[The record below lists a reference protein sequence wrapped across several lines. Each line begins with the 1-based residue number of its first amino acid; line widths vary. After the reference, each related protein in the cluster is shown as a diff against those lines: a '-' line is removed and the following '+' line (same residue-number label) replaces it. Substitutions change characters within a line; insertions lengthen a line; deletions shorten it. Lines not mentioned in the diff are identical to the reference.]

1 MLFYRCICF
10 FLASALVAQT
20 YAGVQTQSIELK
32 ELLNLSLA
40 ELLNITISPRRK
52 FEDLQDVPLSV
63 VAFSEDSLKDL
74 GVKEIKD
81 ISKYTPG
88 LSIVGGVDNN
98 TSRFFIRG
106 VGTATPTFGS
116 EPAVP
121 IYIDDI
127 YTPLGIGSNLDL
139 FSIDRV
145 EVINGPQGTLYGRN
159 SLGGAIKLYSKEFS
173 DRTEVK
179 VEYAVGSFGQR
190 NVTAEIQTP
199 LIEDKLFFGLAFSS
213 KQNDGIQNN
222 VYTNTRGWQDDKR
235 LYRVRLE
242 VRPRDDLTVK
252 YSYINNESAGAAQQL
267 RARPGT
273 QGIAETDLDVKGV
286 TVDSFSNIHQDLIEA
301 YNLALTDAHAAGLDA
316 TKYPLLHP
324 GDPVTFV
331 GADAPFAGDVD
342 NVFSDIVGDNIVEQE
357 SHTLNVAWEFN
368 KNVTVKYLT
377 SHQTQFNTRLFD
389 IDGGVNA
396 FLAGTEEF
404 TFTADS
410 HELRYEFT
418 SERFDFAIGAFY
430 YEEDS
435 DALLMF
441 SQPFGF
447 FAANTMIEVI
457 QAATAA
463 GDFSTLNFQPLE
475 AIQDP
480 LGNYTGTNLVSLRN
494 NLRQH
499 TESTAFYFNLGY
511 SLTEDL
517 NVSFGVRHTKDTK
530 EGQTPVG
537 NNDGGVLIT
546 TNTSIF
552 PGTGYFTPAGGLGSF
567 FSDASLAGSF
577 GVDQDVAGGSSAA
590 DPYGSVGDLSATF
603 EETTVELTLD
613 YHLND
618 DALVYA
624 SFKQGF
630 QGGQLLP
637 IYIPENAVDIKQE
650 TTPIKIN
657 AYEIGFKS
665 TFNDNLRWNS
675 AVYWYDWDDLILF
688 QTISVPVTTNTFE
701 SVGLPINSGEATTI
715 GFETNIQYL
724 LTDNITISANYS
736 YNDFSLDSAIRKDPQ
751 SGEDIEVKDEFVDE
765 FVSSSP
771 KSTFSIGIEYIQG
784 LSNSGELRWWGNA
797 SWRDKMN
804 VNAQSS
810 FQNAGLN
817 LLSPEQE
824 EENFFS
830 KSFTDVTVGITY
842 TIDEWRVDLSGNNL
856 LDERRPEAVVN
867 AGSGFFGTLETYNSP
882 RTWLLAVTHEFE
894 SF

>member
-1 MLFYRCICF
+1 MFSYRTISF
-10 FLASALVAQT
+10 FLASLLVAQT
-20 YAGVQTQSIELK
+20 HAAVQTQTDESEYLF
-32 ELLNLSLA
+32 NLTLA
-40 ELLNITISPRRK
+40 ELFHIKVRARRK
-52 FEDLQDVPLSV
+52 VERLQEAPLTV
-63 VAFSEDSLKDL
+63 VAFSDESMKDL

-116 EPAVP
+116 EQAVP

-127 YTPLGIGSNLDL
+127 YTPLGIGGNIDL
-139 FSIDRV
+139 FSVDRV

-159 SLGGAIKLYSKEFS
+159 SLGGAIKVYSKQFS
-173 DRTEVK
+173 DKTEGEV
-179 VEYAVGSFGQR
+179 AFTVGGFGQR

-199 LIEDKLFFGLAFSS
+199 LIEDKLFFGAAFSS

-222 VYTNTRGWQDDKR
+222 VYTDTRGWQDDKQ
-235 LYRVRLE
+235 LYRIRLE
-242 VRPRDDLTVK
+242 ARPIDDLKVK
-252 YSYINNESAGAAQQL
+252 YSYIKNESAGAAKQL

-273 QGIAETDLDVKGV
+273 QGIAETAIDVKGV
-286 TVDSFSNIHQDLIEA
+286 AVDSFSNIHQDLIEA
-301 YNLALTDAHAAGLDA
+301 YNIALTEAYTAGLDA
-316 TKYPLLHP
+316 TNYPLVHP

-331 GADAPFAGDVD
+331 GADNPLASDVD
-342 NVFSDIVGDNIVEQE
+342 NIFSDIVGDNTVEQE
-357 SHTLNVAWEFN
+357 SHTLNISWDVNESSIIR
-368 KNVTVKYLT
+368 YLGA
-377 SHQTQFNTRLFD
+377 HRTQFNTRLFD

-404 TFTADS
+404 TFSADS
-410 HELRYEFT
+410 HELRYEF
-418 SERFDFAIGAFY
+418 SDERFDFAVGAFY
-430 YEEDS
+430 YEEGS

-447 FAANTMIEVI
+447 FAVNTPIEVI

-480 LGNYTGTNLVSLRN
+480 LGNYTGTNLVSIRN
-494 NLRQH
+494 NLRQQ
-499 TESTAFYFNLGY
+499 TESTAFYLNLGY
-511 SLTEDL
+511 SMTEAL
-517 NVSFGVRHTKDTK
+517 NVSFGIRQTEDTK
-530 EGQTPVG
+530 QGQTPVG

-546 TNTSIF
+546 TNTGVF
-552 PGTGYFTPAGGLGSF
+552 PGTGRFIPAGGLGQF
-567 FSDASLAGSF
+567 YTPASLASSF

-603 EETTVELTLD
+603 KETTVELTID
-613 YHLND
+613 YQLNND
-618 DALVYA
+618 MLVYA

-637 IYIPENAVDIKQE
+637 VYIPENVGDIKQE

-665 TFNDNLRWNS
+665 SFNDHLSWNS
-675 AVYWYDWDDLILF
+675 AVYLYDWDDLILF
-688 QTISVPVTTNTFE
+688 QTIAVPVTTNTFE

-724 LTDNITISANYS
+724 LTDNIIVFANYS
-736 YNDFSLDSAIRKDPQ
+736 YNDFSLDSATRLDPQ
-751 SGEDIEVKDEFVDE
+751 SGENIEVKDEFVDE
-765 FVSSSP
+765 YVSASP
-771 KSTFSIGIEYIQG
+771 KSTLNVGIEYIQG
-784 LSNSGELRWWGNA
+784 LRNGGKLRWWGSA
-797 SWRDKMN
+797 SWRDRMS

-817 LLSPEQE
+817 LLSPAQVK
-824 EENFFS
+824 ENFFS
-830 KSFTDVTVGITY
+830 ESFTDVTAGITY
-842 TIDEWRVDLSGNNL
+842 TINEWRMDLSVNNL

-867 AGSGFFGTLETYNSP
+867 AGSGFFGTLEAYNSP
-882 RTWLLAVTHEFE
+882 RTWSLAVSYEF
-894 SF
+894 